1 MTLIAPRGL
10 VGLTMVEVGTNRVE
24 VVDQVTLHLGGVGSL
39 SDENSHL
46 VVLVFLVIVDVAIV
60 LVKWKL

>member
-1 MTLIAPRGL
+1 
-10 VGLTMVEVGTNRVE
+10 MVELGTNRVE